1 MAQRR
6 ERLSHS
12 VCHRVNAA
20 SWAVLSGPSG
30 GIIAGSSPQSTRA
43 VASLTKLTNA
53 LATVQ
58 WARQAEPRLGYNPLH
73 ELVTV
78 STHVC
83 SSTTLPAPPPSLL
96 PTHSHVHHRTTLQ
109 AARVTG
115 TRAHLS
121 SGEMYRLKDLLRA
134 MLLASGNDAAMVC
147 CIACLE
153 DIHAA

>member
-1 MAQRR
+1 MQHISVCLCCAASQTMAQRR

-30 GIIAGSSPQSTRA
+30 GIIAGNSPQSTRA

-83 SSTTLPAPPPSLL
+83 SSTTLSCSSSSSPPNSLPCTPSHHVAGRPCHWYSCALEQRRDVQTQR
-96 PTHSHVHHRTTLQ
+96 PTPSN
-109 AARVTG
+109 AAG
-115 TRAHLS
+115 IW
-121 SGEMYRLKDLLRA
+121 K
-134 MLLASGNDAAMVC
+134 
-147 CIACLE
+147 
-153 DIHAA
+153 